1 MYLHFS
7 KARSFASAAATVASL
22 LFVATAFLGCEE
34 EQKKAPVE
42 KVVRTYKGDVEVLN
56 SCGMQGAARRS
67 PARSRRRMYS
77 WSTAAEPS

>member
-7 KARSFASAAATVASL
+7 KAHSFASAAATVATL

-56 SCGMQGAARRS
+56 SCGMQGAA
-67 PARSRRRMYS
+67 A
-77 WSTAAEPS
+77 